1 MSSNINLPKRR
12 EKIRKKLRDLNILPP
27 FGNEPNKEQQDILEQ
42 ISNND
47 FSYYIKLKELKRE
60 TTKKEKIEKEP
71 LKKIQGKI
79 NTEKNRVISRKI
91 KIIDRLISLD
101 ILPPI
106 GTKLNLQQQEILEYI
121 NVNYNLS
128 IKSFMSKYKHLSTP
142 EFNMWYKTKLNA
154 HKNKNKRQGESFFNI
169 SVEDIIIPK
178 YCPYLGVELI
188 TDKDKCNHPN
198 YYTIDRIDS
207 SKGYVKGNIQII
219 SFHSNT
225 MKNNATIDELITF
238 SHNVIKLHSPK

>member
-12 EKIRKKLRDLNILPP
+12 EKIRRKLRDLNILPP

-60 TTKKEKIEKEP
+60 STKTYKKRIHTEKERP
-71 LKKIQGKI
+71 ILKRARITYELRMSG
-79 NTEKNRVISRKI
+79 
-91 KIIDRLISLD
+91 

-106 GTKLNLQQQEILEYI
+106 GTELNLQQQEILDY
-121 NVNYNLS
+121 VNEHYETP
-128 IKSFMSKYKHLSTP
+128 IKSFISKYKHLTTP
-142 EFNMWYKTKLNA
+142 EFNMWYKTKSQVYRK
-154 HKNKNKRQGESFFNI
+154 KNRRHGETHFDI

-188 TDKDKCNHPN
+188 TDKDKCHHPN

-219 SFHSNT
+219 SYFANT
-225 MKNNATIDELITF
+225 IKNNATIDELITF
-238 SHNVIKLHSPK
+238 SHNVIKLHTPK

>member
-1 MSSNINLPKRR
+1 MSSNINLQKKR
-12 EKIRKKLRDLNILPP
+12 EKIRRKLRDLNILPP
-27 FGNEPNKEQQDILEQ
+27 FGNEPNKEQQDIIEQ

-60 TTKKEKIEKEP
+60 STKKEKIEKEKV
-71 LKKIQGKI
+71 KKIKKEI
-79 NTEKNRVISRKI
+79 KTEKNRVDSRKM
-91 KIIDRLISLD
+91 KIIDNLISLG
-101 ILPPI
+101 ILPPL
-106 GTKLNLQQQEILEYI
+106 GTELNPQQQEILEY
-121 NVNYNLS
+121 VNENYKLS
-128 IKSFMSKYKHLSTP
+128 IKSFIVKYKHLSTP

-154 HKNKNKRQGESFFNI
+154 HKNKNKKQGESFFNI

-219 SFHSNT
+219 SFLSNI
-225 MKNNATIDELITF
+225 MKNNATIDELLTF
-238 SHNVIKLHSPK
+238 SHNVIKLHTPK